1 MIKGRIIFEFS
12 LYFAII
18 STYQKE
24 IKINMK
30 SIIIEFGKFAWNGSV
45 INSIVP
51 CASMEIAK
59 KLVKEFIDKIP
70 KIDDV
75 TDYTVENP
83 VENAWIL
90 NVEMGNIKEESF
102 VRIVEYD
109 VIENVSDFFK
119 KELAS

>member
-1 MIKGRIIFEFS
+1 
-12 LYFAII
+12 
-18 STYQKE
+18 
-24 IKINMK
+24 MK
-30 SIIIEFGKFAWNGSV
+30 SIIVEFGKFAWNGSV

-51 CASMEIAK
+51 CVSMEIAK

-90 NVEMGNIKEESF
+90 NVQMGNVEEESF

-109 VIENVSDFFK
+109 VVENISDFFK